1 MRYPKD
7 TYRGQEEKG
16 GEGEEVLTGG
26 TPGVGEKR
34 IIYSGNPFEFLGR
47 GFRFV

>member
-16 GEGEEVLTGG
+16 GEEVLTGG

-34 IIYSGNPFEFLGR
+34 IIYSENPFEFLGR
-47 GFRFV
+47 GIRFV